1 MSMLRMAVA
10 ARHHRHRSAPVPAL
24 LEECRK
30 RRLPYILGIE
40 TSCDDT
46 AAAVLDRDG
55 NVLSNVISS
64 QWELNAKWKG
74 NQVHAVSSGGILRR
88 IMIV

>member
-1 MSMLRMAVA
+1 MARLLLRSTAA
-10 ARHHRHRSAPVPAL
+10 ARRWWSASAKRATVATAPRSRSVS
-24 LEECRK
+24 
-30 RRLPYILGIE
+30 YILGIE

-46 AAAVLDRDG
+46 AAAVLDGDG

-74 NQVHAVSSGGILRR
+74 TLAANATLWL
-88 IMIV
+88 